1 MISIKVNNNE
11 VQIEENFTIQQVLEK
26 INSSKDGIAVAVNN
40 SIVLKNQWSTRNL
53 SPDDNLLV
61 IQATQGG

>member
-11 VQIEENFTIQQVLEK
+11 VQIEEDFTIQQVLEK

-40 SIVLKNQWSTRNL
+40 AIVMKNQWSTRNL
-53 SPDDNLLV
+53 SPDDNLLI

>member
-11 VQIEENFTIQQVLEK
+11 VQIEEGFTIQQVLEK
-26 INSSKDGIAVAVNN
+26 INSSKEGIAVAVNN
-40 SIVLKNQWSTRNL
+40 AIVLKNQWSTRNL
-53 SPDDNLLV
+53 SPDDNLLI

>member
-11 VQIEENFTIQQVLEK
+11 VQIEEDFTIQQVLEK

-40 SIVLKNQWSTRNL
+40 AIVLKNQWSTRNL
-53 SPDDNLLV
+53 SPDDNLLI